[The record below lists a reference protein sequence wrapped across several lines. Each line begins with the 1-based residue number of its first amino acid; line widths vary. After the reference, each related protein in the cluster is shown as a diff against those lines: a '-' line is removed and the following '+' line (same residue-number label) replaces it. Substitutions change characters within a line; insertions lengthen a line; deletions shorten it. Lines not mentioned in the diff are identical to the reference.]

1 MHDGST
7 IVLRKLDAEHDC
19 RDRSAALATLER
31 ARVAGEI
38 ATGLIYIDDE
48 ADELHEILGTTD
60 RPLNELSERELCP
73 GSKALDAINAS
84 LR

>member
-7 IVLRKLDAEHDC
+7 IVLRKLDANHDC
-19 RDRSAALATLER
+19 RDRSVALATLER
-31 ARVAGEI
+31 CRAAGEI
-38 ATGLIYIDDE
+38 PTGLIYVEDE
-48 ADELHEILGTTD
+48 PDELHGVLNTTT

-73 GSKALDAINAS
+73 GSKGLEAINAS